1 MKKTLVFDMDGTL
14 ADLYGV
20 DGWLKDLRNENTRP
34 YAVADPMYDMNV
46 LNELLNELKSY
57 GWRIVVNTW
66 LAKGASKAYDDA
78 VRMTKKEWL
87 ARYGFPYDEIH
98 LTKYGRTK
106 ADATRH
112 IGGYQILV
120 DDNEKIRRG
129 WNLGATIDANE
140 DIITALMELLAE
152 EV

>member
-14 ADLYGV
+14 CDLYGV
-20 DGWLKDLRNENTRP
+20 NGWLADLRSENTRP
-34 YAVADPMYDMNV
+34 YAVANPLYDMNI
-46 LNELLNELKSY
+46 LNTIVNELKAC
-57 GWRIVVNTW
+57 GWWIVVNTW
-66 LAKGASKAYDDA
+66 LAKGASKAYDNA

-106 ADATRH
+106 ANATRH

-120 DDNEKIRRG
+120 DDNAAIRKG
-129 WNLGATIDANE
+129 WTLGKTIDANK
-140 DIITALMELLAE
+140 DIIAELMELLAE
-152 EV
+152 EA